1 MSLYKKNLRVLV
13 IEPALQRPIYDKA
26 RPNGGLGPA
35 YLVGAL
41 RKHGIEVDYL
51 DVTVGTR
58 GRNLN
63 ETFYR
68 RKEMEN
74 GNIRYGMSSDEF
86 PDIFSKYDII
96 ATSSIFS
103 AQTRMHFEIATIAK
117 KVSKEN
123 SKPILTV
130 SGGVNARALREH
142 FLSNGFDIVALGE
155 GEITI
160 VQIVEQFSSSKPDY
174 SKVERIAFRKDDKTI
189 ITSAPYRKPTKFID
203 HVPHAAIDI
212 FPLEV
217 YQNLSNPSQSPHRQ
231 GTRFAGIQTSRG
243 CQDKCTFCH
252 ISLEKDERDMLGNIG
267 FLRMF
272 SKERIAEDV
281 SRAIRLGVTRFYFE
295 DDNLFFNKK
304 RLFKLAPSLK
314 REGLSYSNVN
324 GANIRFLVKKVNN
337 RYEVDNE
344 FINMLADF
352 GLDELMLPFETRS
365 KEIMQKYATGKYD
378 PEEMNPV
385 GILKSLKKAGIRTRS
400 NFLIG
405 FRDESWESVLRTKD
419 FVKELF
425 AEGLDQVKF
434 GIPVPYPGTLDFENE
449 MRKPDV
455 RKNFNDNLLK
465 YTDLM
470 HPLGRPLFHTK
481 VPADKL
487 AAAVHDFWQEINTSE
502 YVKDNLASNLTL
514 T

>member
-1 MSLYKKNLRVLV
+1 MATAVYYSVRLSWKILFLIALLLVNVSTFETIVTGFERINRERTRVV
-13 IEPALQRPIYDKA
+13 DKMIVE
-26 RPNGGLGPA
+26 
-35 YLVGAL
+35 Y
-41 RKHGIEVDYL
+41 HGIKTKIELLREKNYI
-51 DVTVGTR
+51 
-58 GRNLN
+58 
-63 ETFYR
+63 
-68 RKEMEN
+68 K
-74 GNIRYGMSSDEF
+74 
-86 PDIFSKYDII
+86 
-96 ATSSIFS
+96 SI
-103 AQTRMHFEIATIAK
+103 QIAK

-123 SKPILTV
+123 GKEILVV

-142 FLSNGFDIVALGE
+142 FLSNGFDIVALAE
-155 GEITI
+155 GERTI
-160 VQIVEQFSSSKPDY
+160 VQICEEFSSQKPDY
-174 SKVERIAFRKDDKTI
+174 SKVERIAFRKDGKTI
-189 ITSAPYRKPTKFID
+189 ITSAPYRKPTKFLD
-203 HVPHAAIDI
+203 EHVPMPALDAL
-212 FPLEV
+212 PLDT
-217 YQNLSNPSQSPHRQ
+217 YQKLSIPHSGFVPPQ
-231 GTRFAGIQTSRG
+231 TRIAPMMTARG

-252 ISLEKDERDMLGNIG
+252 ISQEKIDRDLVGNIG
-267 FLRMF
+267 FLKLF
-272 SKERIAEDV
+272 SEQRVSDDV
-281 SRAIRLGVTRFYFE
+281 SRAEELGIKRLYFE

-324 GANIRFLVKKVNN
+324 GANIRFMVKKVNN
-337 RYEVDNE
+337 RYEADNE

-378 PEEMNPV
+378 PEEMDPV

-405 FRDESWESVLRTKD
+405 FRDESWESILRTKD